1 MNERELHEKPIGSD
15 PAAAGF
21 DIPLRLKI
29 PTGASHHQKTATSP
43 TLPAGACDA
52 HVHVYGPFE
61 DFPLPAAAPFQ
72 PPKSPVRALE
82 SLWGRFGIERGVFVQ
97 GSAYG
102 QDHRALLDAIS
113 RAPRNRR
120 GVALVGPDT
129 SNPMVE
135 QLQANGVCG
144 ARMNFVRHL
153 GHGFDEVECWEVV
166 RRIEPLGWHLELHV
180 DAADL
185 ERLQKFVQGSSV
197 QIVIDHMGRV
207 DAAFGLDQAP
217 FQALLD
223 LVSYSHCWV
232 KLSGGDRVAK
242 RSVLKNTIPFVRA
255 LIEAAPER
263 VAWGTD
269 WPHVNCDQPQDEAL
283 FKLLAEIA
291 PDDAS
296 RAQLLVDNP
305 ACLYGF

>member
-1 MNERELHEKPIGSD
+1 MDNRSIS
-15 PAAAGF
+15 
-21 DIPLRLKI
+21 
-29 PTGASHHQKTATSP
+29 ATSLAETRP
-43 TLPAGACDA
+43 DQRKGIGRTLPSGACDA

-61 DFPLPAAAPFQ
+61 EFPLPAAAPFQ
-72 PPKSPVRALE
+72 PPLAPVRALE
-82 SLWGRFGIERGVFVQ
+82 SLWRRFGIERGVFVQ

-113 RAPRNRR
+113 RAPRHRR
-120 GVALVGPDT
+120 GVALVRPDT
-129 SNPMVE
+129 SDAMLE
-135 QLQANGVCG
+135 QLQANGVRG

-185 ERLQKFVQGSSV
+185 ERLQKFVQGSPV

-223 LVSYSHCWV
+223 LVSCSHCWV

-242 RSVLKNTIPFVRA
+242 RSALKKAIPFVRA

-263 VAWGTD
+263 VVWGTD
-269 WPHVNCDQPQDEAL
+269 WPHVNCDQPQSDEAL
-283 FKLLAEIA
+283 FRLLAEIA

-305 ACLYGF
+305 AHLYGF